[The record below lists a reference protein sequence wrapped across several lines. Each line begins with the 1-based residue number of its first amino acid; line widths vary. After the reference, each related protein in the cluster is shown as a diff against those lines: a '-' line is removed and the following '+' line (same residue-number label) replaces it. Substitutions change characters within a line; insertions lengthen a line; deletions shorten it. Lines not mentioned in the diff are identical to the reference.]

1 MARGQR
7 KPGEPIYSRRHII
20 SLALAVSLPLVL
32 LQLYK
37 IYIGPIDFGTQIL
50 VVVITSVFAGAALY
64 LTYRSSAKNQP

>member
-20 SLALAVSLPLVL
+20 SLALAVGLPLVL

-37 IYIGPIDFGTQIL
+37 IYIGPIDFGTQLL
-50 VVVITSVFAGAALY
+50 VIIITSVFAGAALY

>member
-7 KPGEPIYSRRHII
+7 KPGEPIYLRHHII
-20 SLALAVSLPLVL
+20 SLTLAVGLPLVL

-37 IYIGPIDFGTQIL
+37 IYIGPIDFGIQLL
-50 VVVITSVFAGAALY
+50 VVVITSVFAGAVLY